1 MQPNESERQ
10 YTRGQLAVRRAHS
23 SSDIGVLFVT
33 FGVFFLISSAYF
45 LINYLIEISSAQS
58 VSIFELI
65 LGLIGVVVGAV
76 LLFGTILGLGMI
88 ILKMQRQ
95 IMLGNALQVEYSA
108 YAWLRDWVNEVAAD
122 IEMPRVEI
130 FVTQDPVINAY
141 AFGFIRPYTI
151 VLHSGTIR
159 YMTKDEIRM
168 VVLHEMAHVKYGHT
182 VASLYLTP
190 FMNIPVLGVFFSWL
204 AGFWQRR
211 AELTADRLALMYLG
225 DSELVKSALVKVH
238 VGPDVASSMNDIA
251 RQWQQ
256 YVAERPFNR
265 FTQTFSNHPFL
276 VRRLSHVDKWKTVV
290 EPAATPPIV
299 R

>member
-1 MQPNESERQ
+1 MQESEG
-10 YTRGQLAVRRAHS
+10 TKGQIAVKRAYS
-23 SSDIGVLFVT
+23 SSDIGVLVAT
-33 FGVFFLISSAYF
+33 FIVFFLISSGYF
-45 LINYLIEISSAQS
+45 IISYFIDISQESIGAVEI
-58 VSIFELI
+58 I
-65 LGLIGVVVGAV
+65 LGLIGVAIGGAILFILIILVGM
-76 LLFGTILGLGMI
+76 F

-95 IMLGNALQVEYSA
+95 MMLGNALQVEYSA
-108 YAWLRDWVNEVAAD
+108 YAWLRDWTNEVAAD
-122 IEMPRVEI
+122 ISMPKVEI

-159 YMTKDEIRM
+159 YMTKEEIQM

-182 VASLYLTP
+182 IASLYFVP
-190 FMNIPVLGVFFSWL
+190 FMNIPVLGVFFTWL

-225 DSELVKSALVKVH
+225 DPELVKQALIKVH
-238 VGPDVASSMNDIA
+238 VGPDVASSMNEVA

-265 FTQTFSNHPFL
+265 FTQTFSSHPFL
-276 VRRLSHVDKWKTVV
+276 VRRLSHVDKWKALV
-290 EPAATPPIV
+290 ELSKAGAMPPTA
-299 R
+299 

>member
-1 MQPNESERQ
+1 
-10 YTRGQLAVRRAHS
+10 
-23 SSDIGVLFVT
+23 
-33 FGVFFLISSAYF
+33 
-45 LINYLIEISSAQS
+45 
-58 VSIFELI
+58 
-65 LGLIGVVVGAV
+65 
-76 LLFGTILGLGMI
+76 
-88 ILKMQRQ
+88 
-95 IMLGNALQVEYSA
+95 MLGNALQVEYSA